1 MNTPPSS
8 NGEPLSKPLIL
19 FDGFCHL
26 CDGFV
31 QFILKHDSKEQFL
44 FAPLQSQRAEAFFI
58 DLKIPPSF
66 KNSVVLIEGT
76 RYFTESTAALRVA
89 SKLDFPWKFL
99 GFLKIIPRFIR
110 DPSYRFI
117 AKNRYRWFGKK
128 QTCFVSQDRTRFL
141 D

>member
-1 MNTPPSS
+1 MNEI
-8 NGEPLSKPLIL
+8 EPKKNLSLSKPLIL

-44 FAPLQSQRAEAFFI
+44 FAPLQSQSAEAFFI
-58 DLKIPPSF
+58 DLKIPTSF

-76 RYFTESTAALRVA
+76 RYFTESTAVLRIA
-89 SKLDFPWKFL
+89 SRLDFPWKFL
-99 GFLKIIPRFIR
+99 GSLKIIPRFVR
-110 DPSYRFI
+110 DPAYRFI